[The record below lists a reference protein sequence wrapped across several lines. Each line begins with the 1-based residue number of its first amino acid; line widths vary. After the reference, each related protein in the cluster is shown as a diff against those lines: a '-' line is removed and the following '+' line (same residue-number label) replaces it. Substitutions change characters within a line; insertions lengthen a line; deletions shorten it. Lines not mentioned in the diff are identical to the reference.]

1 MDSFLYNLKNGSHK
15 NLYAW
20 VTLCIYYE
28 QFGEEDSFSEYGF
41 FQVTKALCLSH
52 VPTKKKVFITLV
64 NSNEEE
70 NVISPNNGALENL
83 QVILQMGKHSK
94 TVKSHPL
101 HRSL

>member
-1 MDSFLYNLKNGSHK
+1 MVLTKTCTLELHCVYIMNNLGRRLFQRIWVLPSDQSPVSFTC
-15 NLYAW
+15 A
-20 VTLCIYYE
+20 YE
-28 QFGEEDSFSEYGF
+28 KE
-41 FQVTKALCLSH
+41 K
-52 VPTKKKVFITLV
+52 KKKVFITLV